1 MLRRLFLAAAA
12 AAIAG
17 PSLAVQP
24 KVRQSTGRAHD
35 FTFTDIDGDPMPLG
49 QFAGRPMLVVNTAS
63 RCGFT
68 GQYAGLQT
76 LWTRYRDRGL
86 VVIGVPSNDFRQELS
101 DESAVRNFCEL
112 NFGVDFLLTEITRVT
127 GQNAHPFYRW
137 AAEVMG
143 TRLAPRWN
151 FHKYLVDG
159 DGRLVAAFA
168 TGVEPTSAQVI
179 SAIERLMP
187 RAAS

>member
-1 MLRRLFLAAAA
+1 MMRRLFLAAAA
-12 AAIAG
+12 AALAG
-17 PSLAVQP
+17 PALTAQP
-24 KVRQSTGRAHD
+24 RVRQSTGRAHD
-35 FTFTDIDGDPMPLG
+35 FTFTDIDGNPLPLA

-68 GQYAGLQT
+68 GQYAGLQS

-101 DESAVRNFCEL
+101 EETAVRNFCEL
-112 NFGVDFLLTEITRVT
+112 NYGVDFPLTEISRVT
-127 GQNAHPFYRW
+127 GPQAHPFYRW
-137 AAEVMG
+137 AADVMG

-159 DGRLVAAFA
+159 EGRLVASFA
-168 TGVEPTSAQVI
+168 TGVEPTSRQVT
-179 SAIERLMP
+179 SAIEGLLP
-187 RAAS
+187 RRQT